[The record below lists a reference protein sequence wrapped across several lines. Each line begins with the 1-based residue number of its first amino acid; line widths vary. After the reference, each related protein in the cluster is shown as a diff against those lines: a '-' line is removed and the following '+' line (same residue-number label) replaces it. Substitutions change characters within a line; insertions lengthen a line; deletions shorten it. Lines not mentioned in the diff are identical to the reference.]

1 MAAIIALISP
11 SVWAEARATTLNA
24 ITTVMHIVVNLFIFI
39 LLSNVT
45 MILVSAVVKRMK
57 RALYQNGGLVCN
69 LITILLHELMSIS
82 AYSERVV
89 GC

>member
-1 MAAIIALISP
+1 MAAIIALISS
-11 SVWAEARATTLNA
+11 SVWAEARATALK
-24 ITTVMHIVVNLFIFI
+24 ITTTMMHIVVNLFIFI

-69 LITILLHELMSIS
+69 LITILLHKLRIVS
-82 AYSERVV
+82 AYLEEIVN
-89 GC
+89 C